1 MKDEYN
7 YSIETEILFDYLD
20 LIDIQKIINESQ
32 KQWQNYS
39 LCRVNDSVVR
49 IGIIQGE
56 FHWHKHD
63 SGDEFFL
70 VLEGKLIIEF
80 GEKSVELLPLQ
91 SIVIPKGMMH
101 KTRAPERT
109 SILMIGDLQVKPTGD

>member
-1 MKDEYN
+1 MSEFEK
-7 YSIETEILFDYLD
+7 YSINTEILFNYMET
-20 LIDIQKIINESQ
+20 IDIREIINNSKE
-32 KQWQNYS
+32 KWQNHS
-39 LCRVNDSVVR
+39 LCKVNDNVVR

-70 VLEGKLIIEF
+70 VLDGKLIIEF
-80 GEKSVELLPLQ
+80 GNRLVELLPLQ

-101 KTRAPERT
+101 KTKAPERT
-109 SILMIGDLQVKPTGD
+109 SILMIEDLQVKPTGD

>member
-1 MKDEYN
+1 MSEFEK
-7 YSIETEILFDYLD
+7 YSINTEILFDYMET
-20 LIDIQKIINESQ
+20 IDIRKIINES
-32 KQWQNYS
+32 KEQWQNYS
-39 LCRVNDSVVR
+39 LCKVNNNVVR

-80 GEKSVELLPLQ
+80 GDKLVELLPLQ

-101 KTRAPERT
+101 KTKAPERT
-109 SILMIGDLQVKPTGD
+109 SILMIEDLKVKPTGD

>member
-1 MKDEYN
+1 MKDDSH
-7 YSIETEILFDYLD
+7 YSIDTKIQFDYLE
-20 LIDIQKIINESQ
+20 LIDVKKIIEDSQ

-39 LCRVNDSVVR
+39 LCRVNENVLR

-80 GEKSVELLPLQ
+80 ENREVELLPLQ
-91 SIVIPKGMMH
+91 SLVVPKGMMH

>member
-1 MKDEYN
+1 MKDDSH
-7 YSIETEILFDYLD
+7 YSINTKIQFDYLE
-20 LIDIQKIINESQ
+20 LIDVKKIIEDSQ

-39 LCRVNDSVVR
+39 LCKVNDNVVR
-49 IGIIQGE
+49 IGVIQGE

-63 SGDEFFL
+63 SGDEFFV

-80 GEKSVELLPLQ
+80 EDEEVELLPLQ
-91 SIVIPKGMMH
+91 SLVVPKGMKH

-109 SILMIGDLQVKPTGD
+109 SILMIGDLQVKPTGN

>member
-1 MKDEYN
+1 MSEFEK
-7 YSIETEILFDYLD
+7 YSINTEILFDYMET
-20 LIDIQKIINESQ
+20 IDIREIINSSKE
-32 KQWQNYS
+32 KWQNYS
-39 LCRVNDSVVR
+39 LCKVNDNVVR

-70 VLEGKLIIEF
+70 VLDGKLIIEF
-80 GEKSVELLPLQ
+80 GDRLVELLPLQ

-101 KTRAPERT
+101 KTKAPERT
-109 SILMIGDLQVKPTGD
+109 SILMIEDLQIKPTGD

>member
-1 MKDEYN
+1 MKDDSH
-7 YSIETEILFDYLD
+7 YSIDTKIQFDYLE
-20 LIDIQKIINESQ
+20 LIDVKKIIEDSQ

-39 LCRVNDSVVR
+39 LCRVNENVVR

-80 GEKSVELLPLQ
+80 ENREVELLPLQ
-91 SIVIPKGMMH
+91 SLVVPKGMMH